1 MSNLMPDI
9 EVRSLIKITNRINV
23 LGFRFK
29 VDLKI
34 VRNLTHAVSNREV
47 KHTQTAGG
55 STVALFK
62 INPK

>member
-29 VDLKI
+29 VDPKI

-47 KHTQTAGG
+47 KHTQTVGG
-55 STVALFK
+55 STAALFK

>member
-1 MSNLMPDI
+1 MPDI

-34 VRNLTHAVSNREV
+34 VRNVTHAVSNREV

-55 STVALFK
+55 PLLLCLK
-62 INPK
+62 

>member
-9 EVRSLIKITNRINV
+9 EVRSLIKINNRINV

-47 KHTQTAGG
+47 KHTQTVGG
-55 STVALFK
+55 STAALIK
-62 INPK
+62 INSK

>member
-1 MSNLMPDI
+1 MPDI

-55 STVALFK
+55 GSTVALFK